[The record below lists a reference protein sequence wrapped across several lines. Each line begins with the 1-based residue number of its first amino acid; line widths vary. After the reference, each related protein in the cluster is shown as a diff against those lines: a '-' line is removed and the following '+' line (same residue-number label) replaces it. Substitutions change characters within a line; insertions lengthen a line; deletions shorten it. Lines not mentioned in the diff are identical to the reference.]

1 VLAASAG
8 FPYDASPT
16 NFGPREQPQE
26 MRRDQNVAKSFRR
39 RYLNVRSISGGLSTS
54 TSRYRFLPHSATHM
68 GTCAP
73 LSAAL
78 QPQNRQLPHLVCA
91 PRLPWRSTESQRRA
105 PPFQDSKIPRSAIGF
120 VLGGGRRSQGQSP
133 VAGDISGT
141 KNANAS
147 TPEAAGGKRIGRS
160 EPKRT
165 SHRLLFALVVLL
177 PVGGFLYG
185 RRSTGVGGKQCG
197 SASGHIAPCRLSLI
211 ALSSS
216 RLLALACFVIAAS
229 SC

>member
-1 VLAASAG
+1 VDERADAVLAAIGG
-8 FPYDASPT
+8 FPSDASPT

-105 PPFQDSKIPRSAIGF
+105 PPFQDSKICHRVRI
-120 VLGGGRRSQGQSP
+120 GGRASE
-133 VAGDISGT
+133 SGT
-141 KNANAS
+141 VA
-147 TPEAAGGKRIGRS
+147 RCWQ
-160 EPKRT
+160 
-165 SHRLLFALVVLL
+165 HL
-177 PVGGFLYG
+177 
-185 RRSTGVGGKQCG
+185 
-197 SASGHIAPCRLSLI
+197 GH
-211 ALSSS
+211 
-216 RLLALACFVIAAS
+216 
-229 SC
+229 